1 MNHFYIVANKVKDK
15 DYSVAEQ
22 MKKELL
28 SADETAEVI
37 IGSSAKKLNEIP
49 ADTQCLIVLGGDGTV
64 LLAAKQLTGKEIP
77 MLGVNLGTVGYLT
90 EVEPSGLREAA
101 QKLVKNDFVI
111 ENRMMLE
118 GFVQRKK
125 HENADSAQAEG
136 SKTAGGM
143 QSKKCE
149 NVDGAQSKVENNAG
163 YFQNETQENAG
174 SMQSKD
180 EEGECFA
187 KSEAKE
193 TGRHALNDIVLTR
206 CGELQVIGYRIFVNG
221 MYLKDF
227 YADGVILSTP
237 TGSTGYNL
245 SAGGS
250 IVEPSA
256 KLIVLTPV
264 CPHTL
269 NTRSIILSPEDKIE
283 IEILPAK
290 GEKPVEVAAYFDG
303 GTGVKMIPGDRLK
316 VNRSKYITRICKLSD
331 VSFLEVLHHKISE

>member
-1 MNHFYIVANKVKDK
+1 MNHFYIVANKLKDK
-15 DYSVAEQ
+15 DYYIAEQ

-28 SADETAEVI
+28 LADETAEVI
-37 IGSSAKKLNEIP
+37 IGSSAKKLNAVPE
-49 ADTQCLIVLGGDGTV
+49 DTQCLIVLGGDGTV

-118 GFVQRKK
+118 GYVHRK
-125 HENADSAQAEG
+125 E
-136 SKTAGGM
+136 
-143 QSKKCE
+143 C
-149 NVDGAQSKVENNAG
+149 
-163 YFQNETQENAG
+163 ENAG
-174 SMQSKD
+174 SAQR
-180 EEGECFA
+180 EVQ
-187 KSEAKE
+187 E

-221 MYLKDF
+221 MYLNDF

-283 IEILPAK
+283 IEILPPK

-303 GTGVKMIPGDRLK
+303 GAGVKLVPGDRLR
-316 VNRSKYITRICKLSD
+316 VSRSAHITRICKLSD
-331 VSFLEVLHHKISE
+331 VSFLEVLHHKISELP